1 MQLTHYGERY
11 HSEFFLNWEESSPVD
26 FTVTFHGGYENAPS
40 ESQLKLL
47 QETIREENGIY
58 QLLPNDF
65 TAALKVVID
74 WRNDQIKADKKVH
87 QNSEQR

>member
-1 MQLTHYGERY
+1 MNIYRVE
-11 HSEFFLNWEESSPVD
+11 D
-26 FTVTFHGGYENAPS
+26 GGYENAPK

-47 QETIREENGIY
+47 QETIMEENRIY

-74 WRNDQIKADKKVH
+74 WRNEQIKADKNVNH
-87 QNSEQR
+87 EL